1 MWNNFIKT
9 FLMLFLFTNGAYAAD
24 GQFTF
29 VQEGNEVPFT
39 GTLFDPE
46 ATAKILSDY
55 EFLKEDYELEMAYR
69 LAVQKEEYDFQLD
82 QLNITIRFQKE
93 HYEASLAIYDAQ
105 VEELRKIIA
114 KKPSKVATGFIV
126 AGGFVIGVLTSVA
139 IVYAVDGK

>member
-1 MWNNFIKT
+1 MD
-9 FLMLFLFTNGAYAAD
+9 GAYASD

-29 VQEGNEVPFT
+29 IQEGNEVPFT
-39 GTLFDPE
+39 GTLFDPV

-55 EFLKEDYELEMAYR
+55 EFLKEDYELELAYR
-69 LAVQKEEYDFQLD
+69 IAIQKEEYDFEVE

-105 VEELRKIIA
+105 VDELRKIIA
-114 KKPSKVATGFIV
+114 KKPSKLSSGFII
-126 AGGFVIGVLTSVA
+126 AGGFFAGILASVA

>member
-1 MWNNFIKT
+1 MWNNFIKA
-9 FLMLFLFTNGAYAAD
+9 FLIFILFTSGAYASD

-39 GTLFDPE
+39 GTLFNPE
-46 ATAKILSDY
+46 ATAKILTDY
-55 EFLKEDYELEMAYR
+55 EFLKEDYDLELAYR
-69 LAVQKEEYDFQLD
+69 LAVQKEEYDFEVE

-93 HYEASLAIYDAQ
+93 HYEASLAIYDDQ

-126 AGGFVIGVLTSVA
+126 AAGFVVGVLTSVA

>member
-9 FLMLFLFTNGAYAAD
+9 FLIFILFTTGAYASD

-29 VQEGNEVPFT
+29 VQQGNEVPFT
-39 GTLFDPE
+39 GTLLNPT
-46 ATAKILSDY
+46 ATAKILTDY
-55 EFLKEDYELEMAYR
+55 EFLKEDYDLELAYR
-69 LAVQKEEYDFQLD
+69 LAVQKEEYDFEVD
-82 QLNITIRFQKE
+82 QLNITIRFRKE

-105 VEELRKIIA
+105 VEDLRKIIA

-126 AGGFVIGVLTSVA
+126 VGGFAIGVLTSVA

>member
-9 FLMLFLFTNGAYAAD
+9 FLIFILYINGAYASD

-39 GTLFDPE
+39 GTLFDPA

-55 EFLKEDYELEMAYR
+55 EFVKEDYELEMAYR
-69 LAVQKEEYDFQLD
+69 LAVQKEEYDFEVD

-93 HYEASLAIYDAQ
+93 RYEASLAIYDAQ
-105 VEELRKIIA
+105 VDELRKIIA

-126 AGGFVIGVLTSVA
+126 AGSFVIGVLTSVA

>member
-9 FLMLFLFTNGAYAAD
+9 FLIFIFLMNGAFAAD

-29 VQEGNEVPFT
+29 VQEGNAVPFT
-39 GTLFDPE
+39 GTLFDPA

-55 EFLKEDYELEMAYR
+55 EFIKEDYELELAYR
-69 LAVQKEEYDFQLD
+69 LAIQQEEYDFETD

-105 VEELRKIIA
+105 VDELRKIIA
-114 KKPSKVATGFIV
+114 RKPSKISSGLIIG
-126 AGGFVIGVLTSVA
+126 GGFLAGILTSVA

>member
-1 MWNNFIKT
+1 MLNNFIKT
-9 FLMLFLFTNGAYAAD
+9 FLIFILFTGSAYASD

-55 EFLKEDYELEMAYR
+55 EFLKEDYELELAYR
-69 LAVQKEEYDFQLD
+69 VAIQKEEYDFEVE

-93 HYEASLAIYDAQ
+93 HYEASLAIYDSQ
-105 VEELRKIIA
+105 VDELRKIIA
-114 KKPSKVATGFIV
+114 KKPSKMSAGFII
-126 AGGFVIGVLTSVA
+126 AGGFVTGILTSIA
-139 IVYAVDGK
+139 IVYAVDRK

>member
-9 FLMLFLFTNGAYAAD
+9 FLFFILFMSGASASD

-39 GTLFDPE
+39 GTLFDPT
-46 ATAKILSDY
+46 ATAKILSDH

-69 LAVQKEEYDFQLD
+69 LAVQKEEYDFQVE

-114 KKPSKVATGFIV
+114 KKPSKLSSGLIIT
-126 AGGFVIGVLTSVA
+126 GGFVAGVLTSVA

>member
-9 FLMLFLFTNGAYAAD
+9 FLIFILFTGSAYASD

-39 GTLFDPE
+39 GTLFGPE
-46 ATAKILSDY
+46 ATAKILTDY
-55 EFLKEDYELEMAYR
+55 EFLKEDYELELAYR
-69 LAVQKEEYDFQLD
+69 LAIQKEEYDFEVE
-82 QLNITIRFQKE
+82 QLNITIRFNKE

-105 VEELRKIIA
+105 VEDLRKIIA
-114 KKPSKVATGFIV
+114 KKPSKISSGLIIG
-126 AGGFVIGVLTSVA
+126 GGFLAGIITSVA

>member
-9 FLMLFLFTNGAYAAD
+9 FLIFILFTSGAHASD

-46 ATAKILSDY
+46 ATAKILTDY
-55 EFLKEDYELEMAYR
+55 EFLKEDYKLELAYR
-69 LAVQKEEYDFQLD
+69 LAIQKEEYDFQVD

-105 VEELRKIIA
+105 VEDLRKIIA
-114 KKPSKVATGFIV
+114 KKPNKLSSGLII
-126 AGGFVIGVLTSVA
+126 AGGFVVGVLTSVA
-139 IVYAVDGK
+139 IVYAVDRK